1 MVYNSFGDSSERESE
16 SLNAQ
21 NNESN
26 TTLATYSTFTNS
38 QKRLIVFLTAFTSLF
53 SPLSSIIYYP
63 VLTFIAQDLN
73 VSLEMMNL
81 TITSYLVISGI
92 APALL
97 GDLANTLGRRSIYIG
112 MMMVYVA
119 ANIALAS
126 QHSYIAWVILRMV
139 QSFGGSGEKIKS
151 LLLFN
156 SFLHSEPRAN
166 EVSNDC
172 DCVWHCW
179 RYCES
184 SRKRLIYRVRV
195 LRVYFQLRYRGPGL
209 GGAITQHLG
218 WRSIFWFLAIL
229 SGFCFTLLLL
239 LFPETSRNI
248 VGNGNVATSGLNRTL
263 LSFLSSNKSPS
274 VNNATLSKRERK
286 ISLPNP
292 LTSFYTILKKDAALI
307 MLTHGTLYTTY
318 SCIQASLSL
327 LFIEIYH
334 FSVVQAGSIY
344 LPCGVGLFWLLI
356 SPARCSTDYKL
367 TAKLLNIVIDELRG
381 DDLSKFPIEK
391 ARLRNVWFFVIL
403 CAICIAGYG

>member
-63 VLTFIAQDLN
+63 ALTFIAQDLN

-92 APALL
+92 APAFL

-126 QHSYIAWVILRMV
+126 QHSYTALVILRMV
-139 QSFGGSGEKIKS
+139 QSFGSSGEKIKS

-172 DCVWHCW
+172 DCVWYCW

-184 SRKRLIYRVRV
+184 SRKRLIYRVGV
-195 LRVYFQLRYRGPGL
+195 LRVYFRLRYRGPENQIHIRRPNLASVLGPVL
-209 GGAITQHLG
+209 GGWSYNTIPRLAQHLLVP
-218 WRSIFWFLAIL
+218 RHSIR
-229 SGFCFTLLLL
+229 LLLHPPSPPL
-239 LFPETSRNI
+239 SRNI
-248 VGNGNVATSGLNRTL
+248 SQYR
-263 LSFLSSNKSPS
+263 
-274 VNNATLSKRERK
+274 R
-286 ISLPNP
+286 
-292 LTSFYTILKKDAALI
+292 
-307 MLTHGTLYTTY
+307 
-318 SCIQASLSL
+318 
-327 LFIEIYH
+327 
-334 FSVVQAGSIY
+334 
-344 LPCGVGLFWLLI
+344 
-356 SPARCSTDYKL
+356 
-367 TAKLLNIVIDELRG
+367 
-381 DDLSKFPIEK
+381 
-391 ARLRNVWFFVIL
+391 
-403 CAICIAGYG
+403 

>member
-126 QHSYIAWVILRMV
+126 QHSYIALVILRMV
-139 QSFGGSGEKIKS
+139 QSFGSSGEKIKS

-356 SPARCSTDYKL
+356 SPVCFLSQQLRSHTYCS
-367 TAKLLNIVIDELRG
+367 
-381 DDLSKFPIEK
+381 
-391 ARLRNVWFFVIL
+391 
-403 CAICIAGYG
+403 

>member
-139 QSFGGSGEKIKS
+139 QSFGGSATI
-151 LLLFN
+151 
-156 SFLHSEPRAN
+156 
-166 EVSNDC
+166 
-172 DCVWHCW
+172 
-179 RYCES
+179 
-184 SRKRLIYRVRV
+184 
-195 LRVYFQLRYRGPGL
+195 
-209 GGAITQHLG
+209 AIAYG
-218 WRSIFWFLAIL
+218 
-229 SGFCFTLLLL
+229 
-239 LFPETSRNI
+239 I
-248 VGNGNVATSGLNRTL
+248 VGDIASPVERGSYIGFVFCGYISNSVIEDLGL
-263 LSFLSSNKSPS
+263 
-274 VNNATLSKRERK
+274 V
-286 ISLPNP
+286 
-292 LTSFYTILKKDAALI
+292 
-307 MLTHGTLYTTY
+307 
-318 SCIQASLSL
+318 
-327 LFIEIYH
+327 
-334 FSVVQAGSIY
+334 
-344 LPCGVGLFWLLI
+344 
-356 SPARCSTDYKL
+356 
-367 TAKLLNIVIDELRG
+367 EL
-381 DDLSKFPIEK
+381 
-391 ARLRNVWFFVIL
+391 
-403 CAICIAGYG
+403 